1 MSFCFVSLV
10 AQAVQRDPVSG
21 AYLIFYMGSTDNGTV
36 KTGGGKCA
44 DKPETQSLCN
54 QRVGLAYSM
63 SPNGWVSTSLS
74 RRLLMPAK
82 DLNSSRSC
90 FASTRSMIDCL
101 ASARPCGP
109 HKPYH
114 YSTIFQLRNELKD
127 LGSKIQLRLQAVD
140 ALGRPCGGAG
150 SGRRLG
156 RPVHLQPHPA
166 RAGEWICAPS
176 LQGTLEGEL

>member
-1 MSFCFVSLV
+1 MPNELTGAVATFITSVGGGGGAGHTERTERGSVGCHFVFVSLV

-82 DLNSSRSC
+82 DLNSSRWC

-101 ASARPCGP
+101 
-109 HKPYH
+109 
-114 YSTIFQLRNELKD
+114 
-127 LGSKIQLRLQAVD
+127 V
-140 ALGRPCGGAG
+140 
-150 SGRRLG
+150 
-156 RPVHLQPHPA
+156 PA
-166 RAGEWICAPS
+166 PAAHTNHIITAPS
-176 LQGTLEGEL
+176 FNLRTS